1 MFQKHQRR
9 THRILKSDISSKAND
24 SSDEI
29 MSITAKPMDDVQTT
43 TDESPK
49 TNTNPP
55 STITVAEIDVDD
67 IPIQFRVSFSMN
79 IKYN

>member
-1 MFQKHQRR
+1 
-9 THRILKSDISSKAND
+9 
-24 SSDEI
+24 